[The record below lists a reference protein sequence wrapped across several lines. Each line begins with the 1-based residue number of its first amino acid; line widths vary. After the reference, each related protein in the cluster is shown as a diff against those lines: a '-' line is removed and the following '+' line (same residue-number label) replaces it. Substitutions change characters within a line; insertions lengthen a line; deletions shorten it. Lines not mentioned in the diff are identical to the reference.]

1 MDEVA
6 KSSVFARADLSPA
19 LELGAYEWL
28 WLHRADSYAGIA
40 GLFRQAAGSLPSELA
55 SDVGARA
62 TAQQA
67 IAQLARAGVT
77 TFGVRVQGSGDY
89 PERLLEAED
98 PVPVLYYQ
106 GWWDLIDAP
115 RRVAVVG
122 SREVSDKG
130 IRRTRKLV
138 RMLVEHRC
146 AIISGLARG
155 VDTVAHETAI
165 EAGGATIGV
174 AGTPL
179 SDCDGRAD
187 ARLQR
192 QIAAEFLLLSPVP
205 VLAWQTQEARRHR
218 VFYPERART
227 MAALADAT
235 IIVEAGQ
242 VSATLIQAQ
251 AALQLGRKLF
261 ILNGC
266 FDQPDVTWP
275 AKLEARGAIR
285 VTEFEQILSTLRK
298 RDAHAPAAHR

>member
-1 MDEVA
+1 MDETA
-6 KSSVFARADLSPA
+6 KSSVFAKPDMSPA

-28 WLHRADSYAGIA
+28 WLNRADSYAGIA
-40 GLFRQAAGSLPSELA
+40 NLFRQAAGSLPSELA
-55 SDVGARA
+55 SEEGARA

-67 IAQLARAGVT
+67 VAQLARAGVT
-77 TFGVRVQGSGDY
+77 TFGVRVQGCGDY

-98 PVPVLYYQ
+98 PVAVLYYQ

-122 SREVSDKG
+122 SREISDKG

-174 AGTPL
+174 TGTPL
-179 SDCDGRAD
+179 SDCDARTD

-205 VLAWQTQEARRHR
+205 ILAWQEQEAQRPR

-242 VSATLIQAQ
+242 VSATLVQAQ

-266 FDQPDVTWP
+266 FDQPNVTWP